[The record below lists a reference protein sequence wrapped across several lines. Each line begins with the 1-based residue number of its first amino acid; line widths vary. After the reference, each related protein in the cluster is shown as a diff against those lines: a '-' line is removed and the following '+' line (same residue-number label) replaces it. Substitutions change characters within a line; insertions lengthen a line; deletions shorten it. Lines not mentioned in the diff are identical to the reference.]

1 MNGYQM
7 DILGMMRIK
16 NSLLQ
21 WMAQMMEA
29 IIEAEEV
36 EETIL
41 LPLQIQTQ
49 RTSSMMRFL

>member
-1 MNGYQM
+1 MNGYQVH
-7 DILGMMRIK
+7 MMRMIRIK
-16 NSLLQ
+16 NSLLL
-21 WMAQMMEA
+21 WMTQVMGAVM
-29 IIEAEEV
+29 EAEEV

>member
-29 IIEAEEV
+29 IMEAEEV

-49 RTSSMMRFL
+49 RTSSMMTFS

>member
-1 MNGYQM
+1 MNGYQVH
-7 DILGMMRIK
+7 MMRMIRIK

-29 IIEAEEV
+29 VMEAEEV

-49 RTSSMMRFL
+49 RTSSMMIFS